1 MPRQNIE
8 DILKEAPNALDKK
21 PKVETELIQELI
33 VKGVRNARNALD
45 KKPEVEN
52 LVNQYLIRKWAD
64 NALNKKPEVE
74 TSLNQVWALQRVRIQ
89 LNNELVMQ
97 ALRYRGILFYFLL
110 VLMTVETLFLFLI
123 VCVTAEPYP
132 ILIIP
137 DRTLQ
142 IIVGATIIQIS
153 AMVIVIIKSV
163 YPKDL
168 KQLMDI
174 SKELSEIKQ

>member
-1 MPRQNIE
+1 MPMENIE
-8 DILKEAPNALDKK
+8 DILKEA
-21 PKVETELIQELI
+21 
-33 VKGVRNARNALD
+33 RNAL
-45 KKPEVEN
+45 N
-52 LVNQYLIRKWAD
+52 N
-64 NALNKKPEVE
+64 KPEVE
-74 TSLNQVWALQRVRIQ
+74 TSTNEYFALKKALVQARIEARIELNSD
-89 LNNELVMQ
+89 LVKQ

-123 VCVTAEPYP
+123 ICVTAKPYP

-137 DRTLQ
+137 DMTLQ

>member
-21 PKVETELIQELI
+21 PEVETSLNQYVIRKWAGNALDKKPKVETELIQ
-33 VKGVRNARNALD
+33 G
-45 KKPEVEN
+45 
-52 LVNQYLIRKWAD
+52 
-64 NALNKKPEVE
+64 
-74 TSLNQVWALQRVRIQ
+74 WALQEVRIQ
-89 LNNELVMQ
+89 LSTKLVIQ
-97 ALRYRGILFYFLL
+97 ALRYREILFYFLL

-123 VCVTAEPYP
+123 VCVTAKPYS

-153 AMVIVIIKSV
+153 AMMIVIIKSI

-168 KQLMDI
+168 KQLIDI